1 MKGVWPFRSRTLKSS
16 NLLAQVMKTYYVF
29 GIIVALFLVSG
40 CLGEGTDVPDTDGGE
55 TMVVK
60 DGDTVKVD
68 YWLTVDGEQIDTSE
82 GRGPFEF
89 TVGAGQV
96 IPGFDKSATGMEVG
110 ETKEVVLEGEDAYTA
125 GPLAGKVL
133 NFKITLL
140 EIK

>member
-1 MKGVWPFRSRTLKSS
+1 MKR
-16 NLLAQVMKTYYVF
+16 LAIL
-29 GIIVALFLVSG
+29 GILITIFFVSG
-40 CLGEGTDVPDTDGGE
+40 CTSDGDITGGAAIDRAD
-55 TMVVK
+55 VVK

-96 IPGFDKSATGMEVG
+96 IPGFDKAVTGMAVG
-110 ETKEVVLEGEDAYTA
+110 ETKEVKLSGEDAYTA

-133 NFKITLL
+133 NFKLTLL
-140 EIK
+140 EIVE